1 MSNANIDLGEE
12 AFNDCRRLTAR
23 ISDLE
28 RSVKALSKKMNELIE
43 NHNTLEEKF
52 ETYLLK
58 QDVETIFKQSKNG
71 ESR

>member
-1 MSNANIDLGEE
+1 MNNAKIDLGEE

-28 RSVKALSKKMNELIE
+28 RSVKALSEKMNELIKD
-43 NHNTLEEKF
+43 HNTLKEKF

-58 QDVETIFKQSKNG
+58 QDVETIIKQSENG